1 MRAAESVPAVSV
13 VIPAY
18 RAARTIGRAVS
29 SVLGQTRPAAEVLVV
44 DDGSPEELAPVLAGY
59 GPPVRVLRQSNG
71 GAASARNA
79 GVRAAR
85 GDLIAFLDADDYW
98 EPDKLDLQLRAM
110 SNHPEVVLCAS
121 RYYLQPPGG
130 VRAASGRPPGRFL
143 DGVLTASGEDA
154 FALATHVWTSTV
166 LVRRDAIRA
175 HSFQTGL
182 EPVEDGDV
190 WVRLVQAGSVYLH
203 GRPLATAVLEPCS
216 LSRTSADTSY
226 GKLLSLVR
234 HYRDLL
240 GQKALPQ
247 WERKVLGRWARAV
260 SGGAALGPAWNLL
273 A

>member
-1 MRAAESVPAVSV
+1 V

-18 RAARTIGRAVS
+18 RAAQTIGRAVN

-44 DDGSPEELAPVLAGY
+44 DDGSPEDLAPALAGY
-59 GPPVRVLRQSNG
+59 GPRVRVLRQPNG

-98 EPDKLDLQLRAM
+98 EPGKLALQVRAM
-110 SNHPEVVLCAS
+110 CNHPEVVLCAG

-130 VRAASGRPPGRFL
+130 ARAANGPPPRRFL
-143 DGVLTASGEDA
+143 DRVLTVSGEDA

-166 LVRRDAIRA
+166 LVRRATIRR
-175 HSFQTGL
+175 HPFRTGL

-190 WVRLVQAGSVYLH
+190 WVRLVQAGGVYLH
-203 GRPLATAVLEPCS
+203 AQPLATAVLEPGS

-240 GQKALPQ
+240 GKKALPH
-247 WERKVLGRWARAV
+247 WERKVLTRWARAA
-260 SGGAALGPAWNLL
+260 SAGAPLGPAWNLL